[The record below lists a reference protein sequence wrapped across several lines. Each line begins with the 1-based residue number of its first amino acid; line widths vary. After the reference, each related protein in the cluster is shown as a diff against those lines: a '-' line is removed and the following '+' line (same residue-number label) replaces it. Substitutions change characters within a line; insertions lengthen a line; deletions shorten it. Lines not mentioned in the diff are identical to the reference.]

1 MITICWLRITSIF
14 DAAQQTTDHDVA
26 MLNNEK
32 KRMKTL
38 SAKIGVKWVV
48 LMESTAALIG
58 I

>member
-1 MITICWLRITSIF
+1 MNAGRNDNYFTSIF
-14 DAAQQTTDHDVA
+14 DAAQQATDVA
-26 MLNNEK
+26 MWNNK
-32 KRMKTL
+32 KRMKTF

>member
-26 MLNNEK
+26 MLNKK
-32 KRMKTL
+32 KRMKTF